1 MIKKHYLAFII
12 SLLTSSVFAYTVVPD
27 TSVILNQVTIIDGQ
41 DPAKILVKS
50 LIKAY
55 ATMDKLKPSNIKRYS
70 RQYSGDYKTIFEQL
84 DLLYFSS
91 EDCYQEV
98 EAYKDYEEERQEFG
112 ASIQVGID
120 LEINHDGFDFNEDQS
135 EGTFGKYPLTSFQ
148 NTSWTPLSRS
158 VLSAYYAHPIPG
170 LLVTGAL
177 QNYSFSIESE
187 KFIDGRDII
196 VLNFEPKND
205 RIGWT
210 GSASINST
218 ELKVESITATIEDIE
233 IKQEFA
239 KGNLWYVHSML
250 FSWSSGSNH
259 YESEVV
265 AVNVDIQRSVKNKMM
280 VASVPEEQELR
291 NDFWSTFRPKS
302 EALDAWTA
310 RQDSLIRYLNSDVY
324 LDSTDAV
331 YNAFHWYEP
340 LVSGV
345 GYRKRSKG
353 TYFYF
358 APLIGQWNFVG
369 IGGVR
374 WMPSIVAGKRFSNYQ
389 SIKLSSN
396 VNYGFLNNDL
406 KGSLD
411 LEYTYAPLHNG
422 SVSFTMGDEYDQIT
436 QSIDLAGIFARSNF
450 IRKTFVESYQRYE
463 WINGFYTR
471 LGLEYSQRES
481 IEDLQFAEWTNG
493 LFGARNQP
501 ASFETYTVAQLG
513 IEILIRPFQRYYLK
527 GRQKIVLSSKWPD
540 FKFTLKQGIPDI
552 LGSDVSFTKYEM
564 LIEDMLRFGKVG
576 TSFYRLGSGGFL
588 NDASTVRFIEH
599 KWFRGGDYFLFT
611 NPLYTYQTLDST
623 FASPSVYGTGSF
635 MHHFD
640 GWFLNKIP
648 VLRKLKLGTAIGAAF
663 LAIPNEN
670 VYHLE
675 SFVGLER
682 KVKLWDTPT
691 RFGIYYMLEP
701 QSATPGFKFKLGVDI
716 KDTFRDRWNF

>member
-1 MIKKHYLAFII
+1 
-12 SLLTSSVFAYTVVPD
+12 
-27 TSVILNQVTIIDGQ
+27 
-41 DPAKILVKS
+41 
-50 LIKAY
+50 
-55 ATMDKLKPSNIKRYS
+55 
-70 RQYSGDYKTIFEQL
+70 
-84 DLLYFSS
+84 
-91 EDCYQEV
+91 
-98 EAYKDYEEERQEFG
+98 
-112 ASIQVGID
+112 
-120 LEINHDGFDFNEDQS
+120 
-135 EGTFGKYPLTSFQ
+135 
-148 NTSWTPLSRS
+148 
-158 VLSAYYAHPIPG
+158 
-170 LLVTGAL
+170 
-177 QNYSFSIESE
+177 
-187 KFIDGRDII
+187 
-196 VLNFEPKND
+196 
-205 RIGWT
+205 
-210 GSASINST
+210 
-218 ELKVESITATIEDIE
+218 
-233 IKQEFA
+233 
-239 KGNLWYVHSML
+239 
-250 FSWSSGSNH
+250 
-259 YESEVV
+259 
-265 AVNVDIQRSVKNKMM
+265 MM

-291 NDFWSTFRPKS
+291 NDFWSTYRPKS

-324 LDSTDAV
+324 LDSADAV

-369 IGGVR
+369 IGGIR
-374 WMPSIVAGKRFSNYQ
+374 WMPSIVVGKRFSNYQ

-450 IRKTFVESYQRYE
+450 IRKTFIESYHRYE

-481 IEDLQFAEWTNG
+481 IEDLQFADWTNG

-663 LAIPNEN
+663 LAVPNEN
-670 VYHLE
+670 VFHLE

-716 KDTFRDRWNF
+716 KDTFSDRWNF

>member
-1 MIKKHYLAFII
+1 MIQKHCLAFFI
-12 SLLTSSVFAYTVVPD
+12 SLFTSSVFAYNAVPD

-41 DPAKILVKS
+41 DPAKALVRS
-50 LIKAY
+50 LIKVY
-55 ATMDKLKPSNIKRYS
+55 AKMDRLKPSNLKRYS

-84 DLLYFSS
+84 DFLYFSGK
-91 EDCYQEV
+91 DCFQEV
-98 EAYKDYEEERQEFG
+98 EAYKDYEEKRQEFG
-112 ASIQVGID
+112 ASVQAGID
-120 LEINHDGFDFNEDQS
+120 IDMSPGFDFNEDQS

-170 LLVTGAL
+170 LLVIGAL

-187 KFIDGRDII
+187 QFIDGRDII

-239 KGNLWYVHSML
+239 KDNLWYVHSML

-259 YESEVV
+259 YESKVV

-280 VASVPEEQELR
+280 VASVPEQQELR
-291 NDFWSTFRPKS
+291 NDFWSTYRPKS

-324 LDSTDAV
+324 LDSADAV

-353 TYFYF
+353 TNFYF

-374 WMPSIVAGKRFSNYQ
+374 WMPSIVVGKRFSNYQ

-450 IRKTFVESYQRYE
+450 IRKTFVESYHRYE

-481 IEDLQFAEWTNG
+481 IEDLQFADWTNG

-552 LGSDVSFTKYEM
+552 FGSDVSFTKYEM

-599 KWFRGGDYFLFT
+599 TWFRGGDYFLFT

-716 KDTFRDRWNF
+716 KDTFSDRWNF

>member
-1 MIKKHYLAFII
+1 MIQKHCLAFFI
-12 SLLTSSVFAYTVVPD
+12 SLFTSSVFAYNAVPD

-41 DPAKILVKS
+41 DPAKALVRS
-50 LIKAY
+50 LIKVY
-55 ATMDKLKPSNIKRYS
+55 AKMDRLKPSNLKRYS

-84 DLLYFSS
+84 DFLYFSGK
-91 EDCYQEV
+91 DCFQEV
-98 EAYKDYEEERQEFG
+98 EAYKDYEEKRQESG
-112 ASIQVGID
+112 ASIQAGID
-120 LEINHDGFDFNEDQS
+120 IDMSPGFDFNEDQP

-170 LLVTGAL
+170 LLVIGAL

-187 KFIDGRDII
+187 QFIDGRDII

-239 KGNLWYVHSML
+239 KDNLWYVHSML

-259 YESEVV
+259 YESKVV

-291 NDFWSTFRPKS
+291 NDFWSTYRPKS

-324 LDSTDAV
+324 LDSADAV

-369 IGGVR
+369 IGGIR
-374 WMPSIVAGKRFSNYQ
+374 WMPSIVVGKRFSNYQ

-450 IRKTFVESYQRYE
+450 IRKTFIESYHRYE

-481 IEDLQFAEWTNG
+481 IEDLQFADWTNG

-663 LAIPNEN
+663 LAVPNEN

-691 RFGIYYMLEP
+691 RFVAQAYNIF
-701 QSATPGFKFKLGVDI
+701 QNALGYPIILLYVQVHFPVI
-716 KDTFRDRWNF
+716 T

>member
-1 MIKKHYLAFII
+1 MIQKHCLAFII
-12 SLLTSSVFAYTVVPD
+12 SLFTSSVFAYNVVPD

-41 DPAKILVKS
+41 DPAKALVRS
-50 LIKAY
+50 LIKVY
-55 ATMDKLKPSNIKRYS
+55 AKMDRLKPSNLKRYS

-84 DLLYFSS
+84 DFLYFSGK
-91 EDCYQEV
+91 DCFQEV
-98 EAYKDYEEERQEFG
+98 EAYKDYEEKRQEFG
-112 ASIQVGID
+112 ASVQAGID
-120 LEINHDGFDFNEDQS
+120 IDMSPGFDFNEDQS

-187 KFIDGRDII
+187 QLIDGRDII

-218 ELKVESITATIEDIE
+218 EFKVESITATIDDIE
-233 IKQEFA
+233 VKQEFA

-250 FSWSSGSNH
+250 FSWSSGINH
-259 YESEVV
+259 YESKVV

-291 NDFWSTFRPKS
+291 NDFWSTYRPKS

-324 LDSTDAV
+324 LDSADAV

-353 TYFYF
+353 TNFYF

-450 IRKTFVESYQRYE
+450 IRKTFVESYHRYE

-540 FKFTLKQGIPDI
+540 FKFTLKQGIPEI
-552 LGSDVSFTKYEM
+552 FGSDVSFTKYEM

-599 KWFRGGDYFLFT
+599 TWFRGGDYFLFT

-691 RFGIYYMLEP
+691 RFGINYMLVP
-701 QSATPGFKFKLGVDI
+701 PSATPGFKFKLGVDI
-716 KDTFRDRWNF
+716 KDTFSDRWNF

>member
-1 MIKKHYLAFII
+1 MIQKHCLAFFI
-12 SLLTSSVFAYTVVPD
+12 SLFTSSVFAYNVVPD

-41 DPAKILVKS
+41 DPAKALVRS
-50 LIKAY
+50 LIKVY
-55 ATMDKLKPSNIKRYS
+55 AKMDRLKPSNLKRYS

-84 DLLYFSS
+84 DFLYFSGK
-91 EDCYQEV
+91 DCFQEV
-98 EAYKDYEEERQEFG
+98 EAYKDYEEKRQEFG
-112 ASIQVGID
+112 ASVQAGID
-120 LEINHDGFDFNEDQS
+120 IDMSPGFDFNEDQS

-187 KFIDGRDII
+187 QFIDGRDII

-218 ELKVESITATIEDIE
+218 EFKVESITATIDDIE
-233 IKQEFA
+233 VKQEFA

-250 FSWSSGSNH
+250 FSWSSGINH
-259 YESEVV
+259 YESKVV

-291 NDFWSTFRPKS
+291 NDFWSTYRPKS

-324 LDSTDAV
+324 LDSADAV

-353 TYFYF
+353 TNFYF

-450 IRKTFVESYQRYE
+450 IRKTFVESYHRYE

-481 IEDLQFAEWTNG
+481 IEDLQFADWTNG

-552 LGSDVSFTKYEM
+552 FGSDVSFTKYEM

-599 KWFRGGDYFLFT
+599 TWFRGGDYFLFT

-675 SFVGLER
+675 SCVGLER

-716 KDTFRDRWNF
+716 KDTFSDRWNF

>member
-1 MIKKHYLAFII
+1 MIQKHCLAFFI
-12 SLLTSSVFAYTVVPD
+12 SLFTSSVFAYNAVPD

-41 DPAKILVKS
+41 DPAKALVRS
-50 LIKAY
+50 LIKVY
-55 ATMDKLKPSNIKRYS
+55 AKMDRLKPSNLKRYS

-84 DLLYFSS
+84 DFLYFSGK
-91 EDCYQEV
+91 DCFQEV
-98 EAYKDYEEERQEFG
+98 EAYKDYEEKRQESG
-112 ASIQVGID
+112 ASIQAGID
-120 LEINHDGFDFNEDQS
+120 IDMSPGFDFNEDQP

-170 LLVTGAL
+170 LLVIGAL

-187 KFIDGRDII
+187 QFIDGRDII

-218 ELKVESITATIEDIE
+218 EFKVESITATIEDIE

-239 KGNLWYVHSML
+239 KDNLWYVHSML

-259 YESEVV
+259 YESKVV

-291 NDFWSTFRPKS
+291 NDFWSTYRPKS

-324 LDSTDAV
+324 LDSADAV

-374 WMPSIVAGKRFSNYQ
+374 WMPSIVVGKRFSNYQ

-450 IRKTFVESYQRYE
+450 IRKTFVESYHRYE

-481 IEDLQFAEWTNG
+481 IEDLQFADWTNG

-552 LGSDVSFTKYEM
+552 FGSDVSFTKYEM

-663 LAIPNEN
+663 LAVPNEN

-716 KDTFRDRWNF
+716 KDTFSDRWNF

>member
-1 MIKKHYLAFII
+1 MIQKHCLAFFI
-12 SLLTSSVFAYTVVPD
+12 SLFTSSVFAYNAVPD

-41 DPAKILVKS
+41 DPAKALVRS
-50 LIKAY
+50 LIKVY
-55 ATMDKLKPSNIKRYS
+55 AKMDRLKPSNLKRYS

-84 DLLYFSS
+84 DFLYFSGK
-91 EDCYQEV
+91 DCFQEV
-98 EAYKDYEEERQEFG
+98 EAYKDYEEKRQEFG
-112 ASIQVGID
+112 ASIQAGID
-120 LEINHDGFDFNEDQS
+120 IDMSPGFDFNEDQP

-170 LLVTGAL
+170 LLVIGAL

-187 KFIDGRDII
+187 QFIDGRDII

-218 ELKVESITATIEDIE
+218 EFKVESITATIEDIE

-239 KGNLWYVHSML
+239 KDNLWYVHSML

-259 YESEVV
+259 YESKVV

-291 NDFWSTFRPKS
+291 NDFWSTYRPKS

-324 LDSTDAV
+324 LDSADAV

-374 WMPSIVAGKRFSNYQ
+374 WMPSIVVGKRFSNYQ

-450 IRKTFVESYQRYE
+450 IRKTFIESYHRYE

-481 IEDLQFAEWTNG
+481 IEDLQFADWTNG

-552 LGSDVSFTKYEM
+552 FGSDVSFTKYEM

-663 LAIPNEN
+663 LAVPNEN

-682 KVKLWDTPT
+682 T
-691 RFGIYYMLEP
+691 RHHCA
-701 QSATPGFKFKLGVDI
+701 Q
-716 KDTFRDRWNF
+716 

>member
-1 MIKKHYLAFII
+1 MIQKHCLAFFI
-12 SLLTSSVFAYTVVPD
+12 SLFTSSVFAYNAVPD

-41 DPAKILVKS
+41 DPAKALVRS
-50 LIKAY
+50 LIKVY
-55 ATMDKLKPSNIKRYS
+55 AKMDRLKPSNLKRYS

-84 DLLYFSS
+84 DFLYFSGK
-91 EDCYQEV
+91 DCFQEV
-98 EAYKDYEEERQEFG
+98 EAYKDYEEKRQEFG
-112 ASIQVGID
+112 ASIQAGID
-120 LEINHDGFDFNEDQS
+120 IDMSPGFDFNEDQP

-170 LLVTGAL
+170 LLVIGAL

-187 KFIDGRDII
+187 QFIDGRDII

-218 ELKVESITATIEDIE
+218 ELKVESITATIDDIE
-233 IKQEFA
+233 VKQEFA

-250 FSWSSGSNH
+250 FSWSSGINH
-259 YESEVV
+259 YESKVV

-291 NDFWSTFRPKS
+291 NDFWSTYRPKS

-324 LDSTDAV
+324 LDSADAV

-374 WMPSIVAGKRFSNYQ
+374 WMPSIVVGKRFSNYQ

-450 IRKTFVESYQRYE
+450 IRKTFVESYHRYE

-481 IEDLQFAEWTNG
+481 IEDLQFADWTN
-493 LFGARNQP
+493 APSRNQP

-552 LGSDVSFTKYEM
+552 FGSDVSFTKYEM

-599 KWFRGGDYFLFT
+599 TWFRGGDYFLFT

-663 LAIPNEN
+663 LAVPNEN

-716 KDTFRDRWNF
+716 KDTFSDRWNF

>member
-1 MIKKHYLAFII
+1 MIQKHCLAFFI
-12 SLLTSSVFAYTVVPD
+12 SLFTSSVFAYNAVPD

-41 DPAKILVKS
+41 DPAKALVRS
-50 LIKAY
+50 LIKVY
-55 ATMDKLKPSNIKRYS
+55 AKMDRLKPSNLKRYS

-84 DLLYFSS
+84 DFLYFSGK
-91 EDCYQEV
+91 DCFQEV
-98 EAYKDYEEERQEFG
+98 EAYKDYEEKRQEFG
-112 ASIQVGID
+112 ASIQAGID
-120 LEINHDGFDFNEDQS
+120 IDMSPGFDFNEDQP

-170 LLVTGAL
+170 LLVIGAL

-187 KFIDGRDII
+187 QFIDGRDII

-239 KGNLWYVHSML
+239 KDNLWYVHSML

-259 YESEVV
+259 YESKVV

-291 NDFWSTFRPKS
+291 NDFWSTYRPKS

-324 LDSTDAV
+324 LDSADAV

-374 WMPSIVAGKRFSNYQ
+374 WMPSIVVGKRFSNYQ

-450 IRKTFVESYQRYE
+450 IRKTFVESYHRYE

-481 IEDLQFAEWTNG
+481 IEDLQFADWTN
-493 LFGARNQP
+493 APSRNQP

-552 LGSDVSFTKYEM
+552 FGSDVSFTKYEM

-599 KWFRGGDYFLFT
+599 TWFRGGDYFLFT

-663 LAIPNEN
+663 LAVPNEN

-716 KDTFRDRWNF
+716 KDTFSDRWNF

>member
-1 MIKKHYLAFII
+1 MIQKHCLAFFI
-12 SLLTSSVFAYTVVPD
+12 SLFTSSVFAYNAVPD

-41 DPAKILVKS
+41 DPAKALVRS
-50 LIKAY
+50 LIKVY
-55 ATMDKLKPSNIKRYS
+55 AKMDRLKPSNLKRYS

-84 DLLYFSS
+84 DFLYFSGK
-91 EDCYQEV
+91 DCFQEV
-98 EAYKDYEEERQEFG
+98 EAYKDYEEKRQEFG
-112 ASIQVGID
+112 ASIQAGID
-120 LEINHDGFDFNEDQS
+120 IDMSPGFDFNEDQS

-187 KFIDGRDII
+187 QLIDGRDII

-218 ELKVESITATIEDIE
+218 EFKVESITATIDDIE
-233 IKQEFA
+233 VKQEFA

-250 FSWSSGSNH
+250 FSWSSGINH
-259 YESEVV
+259 YESKVV

-291 NDFWSTFRPKS
+291 NDFWSTYRPKS

-324 LDSTDAV
+324 LDSADAV

-353 TYFYF
+353 TNFYF

-450 IRKTFVESYQRYE
+450 IRKTFVESYHRYE

-513 IEILIRPFQRYYLK
+513 IEILIRPFQR
-527 GRQKIVLSSKWPD
+527 
-540 FKFTLKQGIPDI
+540 
-552 LGSDVSFTKYEM
+552 
-564 LIEDMLRFGKVG
+564 
-576 TSFYRLGSGGFL
+576 
-588 NDASTVRFIEH
+588 
-599 KWFRGGDYFLFT
+599 
-611 NPLYTYQTLDST
+611 
-623 FASPSVYGTGSF
+623 
-635 MHHFD
+635 
-640 GWFLNKIP
+640 
-648 VLRKLKLGTAIGAAF
+648 
-663 LAIPNEN
+663 
-670 VYHLE
+670 
-675 SFVGLER
+675 
-682 KVKLWDTPT
+682 
-691 RFGIYYMLEP
+691 
-701 QSATPGFKFKLGVDI
+701 
-716 KDTFRDRWNF
+716 

>member
-1 MIKKHYLAFII
+1 MIQKHCLAFFI
-12 SLLTSSVFAYTVVPD
+12 SLFTSSVFAYNAVPD

-41 DPAKILVKS
+41 DPAKALVRS
-50 LIKAY
+50 LIKVY
-55 ATMDKLKPSNIKRYS
+55 AKMDRLKPSNLKRYS

-84 DLLYFSS
+84 DFLYFSGK
-91 EDCYQEV
+91 DCFQEV
-98 EAYKDYEEERQEFG
+98 EAYKDYEEKRQESG
-112 ASIQVGID
+112 ASIQAGID
-120 LEINHDGFDFNEDQS
+120 IDMSPGFDFNEDQP

-170 LLVTGAL
+170 LLVIGAL

-187 KFIDGRDII
+187 QFIDGRDII

-218 ELKVESITATIEDIE
+218 EFKVESITATIEDIE

-239 KGNLWYVHSML
+239 KDNLWYVHSML

-259 YESEVV
+259 YESKVV

-291 NDFWSTFRPKS
+291 NDFWSTYRPKS

-324 LDSTDAV
+324 LDSADAV

-369 IGGVR
+369 IGGIR
-374 WMPSIVAGKRFSNYQ
+374 WMPSIVVGKRFSNYQ

-450 IRKTFVESYQRYE
+450 IRKTFVESYHRYE

-481 IEDLQFAEWTNG
+481 IEDLQFADWTNG

-663 LAIPNEN
+663 LAVPNEN
-670 VYHLE
+670 VFHLE

-716 KDTFRDRWNF
+716 KDTFSDRWNF